1 MTNALLEP
9 WTGPFGGVPPFGRV
23 RVADF
28 EPAFDA
34 AMAAKRAEVAVIA
47 GDPTPPTF
55 ANVLVAL
62 EDAGRLLARVN
73 AVYGVWTS
81 TLSTPE
87 LQAVQRALGPRLA
100 AFDDEIV
107 QNEALFARIAAV
119 YAVRERLGPEE
130 RRLTEKIHDDF
141 VRAGARLEAA
151 SKAKL
156 TALNQALAS
165 AYTTFQ
171 LNVLADEEAHET
183 ALGEED
189 RAGLPAGFHAVQNTR
204 SSVEPFLTLSPRR
217 DLREQVWRRFVA
229 RGANGDASDNR
240 ATIAS
245 ILALRAERAALL
257 GHRSH
262 AAWQLASSMARTP
275 ERARALMDR
284 VWIPAVARVREEVNA
299 MRALADHEIA
309 PWDYR
314 FLAEKVRKR
323 DFDFDAE
330 ELAPYLDLE
339 PLREGAFWVAGE
351 LFGLTFT
358 PREGIEVG
366 HPDIR
371 VFEVTRGDAHVG
383 LFYFDPFA
391 RPGKQSGAWM
401 SSYREQ
407 ERLHGAIMP
416 IVSNNLNLVPGAP
429 LSWADAHTL
438 FHELG
443 HALHGL
449 LSDVR
454 FPSLSGT
461 SVPRDF
467 VEFPSQLLEHWLETP
482 EVLGR
487 FARHRETGAPM
498 PPELVAKLA
507 RSSRFNLG
515 FATVEYLAAAFVDM
529 ALHDGPPPADPIAVE
544 EATLAALGMPPEIV
558 MRHKTAH
565 FAHLFSGDSYSAAY
579 YAYLW
584 ADVLVADAHEAFVV
598 EGGGPFD
605 RAVAARL
612 HEHVLARG
620 DTLGAEAS
628 FRGFRGRDAD
638 EAALLRKRGFAG

>member
-1 MTNALLEP
+1 MTNALLAP

-34 AMAAKRAEVAVIA
+34 AMAAKRAEIAVIA
-47 GDPTPPTF
+47 GDTSPPTF

-62 EDAGRLLARVN
+62 EDAGRLLGRVS

-87 LQAVQRALGPRLA
+87 LQAVQRVLGPRLA

-119 YAVRERLGPEE
+119 HAARETLGPEE

-141 VRAGARLEAA
+141 VRAGARLGAP
-151 SKAKL
+151 SKARL
-156 TALNQALAS
+156 TALNQELAS
-165 AYTTFQ
+165 AYTTFR
-171 LNVLADEEAHET
+171 LNVLADEESHET
-183 ALGEED
+183 ALAEDD

-204 SSVEPFLTLSPRR
+204 SSVELFLTVSPHRA
-217 DLREQVWRRFVA
+217 LREQVWRRFVA
-229 RGANGDASDNR
+229 RGANGDATDNR
-240 ATIAS
+240 AIIAR
-245 ILALRAERAALL
+245 ILALRAERATLL

-284 VWIPAVARVREEVNA
+284 VWTPAVARVREEVAA
-299 MRALADHEIA
+299 MRALSDHDVA

-323 DFDFDAE
+323 DFDLDADA
-330 ELAPYLDLE
+330 LAPYLDLE

-351 LFGLTFT
+351 LFGLVFT
-358 PREGIEVG
+358 PLEGIEVC
-366 HPDIR
+366 HPDVR
-371 VFEVTRGDAHVG
+371 VFEVTRGATHVG
-383 LFYFDPFA
+383 LFYFDPYA

-401 SSYREQ
+401 SSYRDQ
-407 ERLHGAIMP
+407 ERLRGAVTP

-498 PPELVAKLA
+498 PPELVAKLT

-515 FATVEYLAAAFVDM
+515 FATVEYLAAALVDM

-544 EATLAALGMPPEIV
+544 EATLTALGMPPEIV
-558 MRHKTAH
+558 MRHRTAH

-584 ADVLVADAHEAFVV
+584 ADVLVADAYEAFV

-612 HEHVLARG
+612 HEHVLSRG